1 MTPKF
6 IGRRA
11 AYARRL
17 VANRLLKPNDWL
29 ILDSILF
36 NQGRALLA
44 DRVICSY
51 DDIMAKVHIG
61 RASIAAALK
70 RLAMLG
76 LLYRRQRWE
85 LVPWTRG
92 RRWVQLANEYRI
104 SPDGHCEFW
113 SATRS
118 KEKSLRKKE
127 AAREQ
132 EAVATPSV
140 TPTPDF
146 GSGLSGVL
154 ADALANLQAR
164 MKGA

>member
-11 AYARRL
+11 AQARRL
-17 VANRLLKPNDWL
+17 LANKLLKSNDWL
-29 ILDSILF
+29 VLDSILF

-51 DDIMAKVHIG
+51 DDIIAKVHIG
-61 RASIAAALK
+61 RASIAAALT
-70 RLAMLG
+70 RLAALG

-92 RRWVQLANEYRI
+92 KRWVQLANEYQI

-113 SATRS
+113 AATRS
-118 KEKSLRKKE
+118 KEKSSRKKE
-127 AAREQ
+127 VAWEQ
-132 EAVATPSV
+132 EVVATPRV
-140 TPTPDF
+140 TC
-146 GSGLSGVL
+146 
-154 ADALANLQAR
+154 
-164 MKGA
+164 